1 MQSIKLIAVDSK
13 IIEELAKREEGTSIT
28 TMRDA
33 LRAATTK
40 ADPVF
45 AKRGA
50 SILVM
55 ERSQFI
61 DILSALE
68 VK

>member
-1 MQSIKLIAVDSK
+1 MKSLKLIEIDSK
-13 IIEELAKREEGTSIT
+13 IIIDLAKREEGTSVT
-28 TMRDA
+28 TMRNA
-33 LRAATTK
+33 LQAATTK

-45 AKRGA
+45 VKRGS

-61 DILSALE
+61 ELSLAINGG
-68 VK
+68 

>member
-1 MQSIKLIAVDSK
+1 MKRISLVEVDSK
-13 IIEELAKREEGTSIT
+13 IIEKLAEKEAGTANT

-33 LRAATTK
+33 VQAAKSK

-45 AKRGA
+45 VKRGA

-55 ERSQFI
+55 DRSQFN
-61 DILSALE
+61 DILSAIGG
-68 VK
+68 

>member
-1 MQSIKLIAVDSK
+1 MIQLTEIDSK
-13 IIEELAKREEGTSIT
+13 IIEDLAKREEGTSIT
-28 TMRDA
+28 TMREA
-33 LRAATTK
+33 LQAATTK

-55 ERSQFI
+55 ERYQFI
-61 DILSALE
+61 EILSALE
-68 VK
+68 DK

>member
-1 MQSIKLIAVDSK
+1 MIQLTEIDSK
-13 IIEELAKREEGTSIT
+13 IIEDLAKREEGTSIT

-33 LRAATTK
+33 LQAATTK

-55 ERSQFI
+55 ERYQFI
-61 DILSALE
+61 EILSALE
-68 VK
+68 DK

>member
-1 MQSIKLIAVDSK
+1 
-13 IIEELAKREEGTSIT
+13 LAKREEGTSIT

-33 LRAATTK
+33 LQAATTK

-55 ERSQFI
+55 ERYQFI
-61 DILSALE
+61 EILSALE
-68 VK
+68 DK